1 MMPAHFDGKVF
12 RTLDP
17 RVRAVV
23 PLQFRVLETGET
35 LRLPS

>member
-1 MMPAHFDGKVF
+1 MTSHFEIKVF
-12 RTLDP
+12 RNPYP

-23 PLQFRVLETGET
+23 SLQFRVLKTGET

>member
-1 MMPAHFDGKVF
+1 MPAHFDGTVF
-12 RTLDP
+12 RNPDP

-23 PLQFRVLETGET
+23 SLQFRVLETGET